1 MDWDEKGRVVGI
13 AISTPSE
20 DEYLVDKD
28 HHKGEELLHLI
39 QEEVEV
45 SGVAREEEDKR
56 TITVQKY
63 ILKKACD

>member
-1 MDWDEKGRVVGI
+1 VDWDEKGRVVGI

-20 DEYLVDKD
+20 DEYLIDKD

-45 SGVAREEEDKR
+45 TGLAKEHKGKR
-56 TITVQKY
+56 IIRVQEY
-63 ILKKACD
+63 ILRKDNK

>member
-1 MDWDEKGRVVGI
+1 VVGI

-20 DEYLVDKD
+20 DEYLVGKD
-28 HHKGEELLHLI
+28 HPKGEELLHFI

-45 SGVAREEEDKR
+45 SGVVREDQDKKV
-56 TITVQKY
+56 ITVQKY